1 MALGSDGKPALDVRT
16 STLETRIVEGDEDMV
31 LRRTMQAAS
40 AHALQAQ
47 AASAAKVVRPS
58 GLEGAESHMATFSS
72 GVTTFQTLER

>member
-16 STLETRIVEGDEDMV
+16 STLETRVVEGDEDKV

-58 GLEGAESHMATFSS
+58 GLKGAETHMTMFSR
-72 GVTTFQTLER
+72 G